1 MNKVS
6 RPLFFTLLIVLMLA
20 IVAAVIVNG
29 PFSLGASG
37 HGATLMFFDEDFS
50 DSAFGWMIAIPILV
64 LVGITLLAVF
74 AGAALVAMLAV
85 AFAAVMVV
93 LAMLLA
99 MTPFAIF
106 LALPILA
113 VYGLVKLFQCDRQ
126 RMVRAV

>member
-6 RPLFFTLLIVLMLA
+6 RPLFFTLLVVLMLA

-29 PFSLGASG
+29 PLSSGASG
-37 HGATLMFFDEDFS
+37 HGPTLMFFDEDLS
-50 DSAFGWMIAIPILV
+50 DSAFGWMIAIPVMIVVALV
-64 LVGITLLAVF
+64 VTAVM
-74 AGAALVAMLAV
+74 AGAALIAMLAV

-93 LAMLLA
+93 LVMLLA

-113 VYGLVKLFQCDRQ
+113 VYGLVKLFQRDQQ
-126 RMVRAV
+126 RMVPSA

>member
-6 RPLFFTLLIVLMLA
+6 RPLFFTLLIVLILA
-20 IVAAVIVNG
+20 IVAAVIING
-29 PFSLGASG
+29 PLSSG
-37 HGATLMFFDEDFS
+37 HGPTLMFFDEDLS

-113 VYGLVKLFQCDRQ
+113 VYGLVKLFQCDQQ